1 MNALYH
7 NRINKPEIFAAT
19 DSWFGDVKVNS
30 RHRRHRHH
38 RHRHRY
44 WCIDLERGK
53 LDSLE
58 WIGEIRVESGCEWNG
73 EFRGNFLI

>member
-7 NRINKPEIFAAT
+7 NRINNPEIVAAT
-19 DSWFGDVKVNS
+19 DNWFGDVKVHS
-30 RHRRHRHH
+30 HRR

>member
-7 NRINKPEIFAAT
+7 NRINNPEIVAAT
-19 DSWFGDVKVNS
+19 DNWFGDVKVHS
-30 RHRRHRHH
+30 RRRRH

-53 LDSLE
+53 LGSLE